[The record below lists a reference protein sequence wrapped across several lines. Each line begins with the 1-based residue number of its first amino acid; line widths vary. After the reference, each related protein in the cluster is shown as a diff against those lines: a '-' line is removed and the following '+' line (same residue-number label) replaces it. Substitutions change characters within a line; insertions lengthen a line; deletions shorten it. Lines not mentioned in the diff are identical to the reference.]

1 MCVAR
6 NGSTPQTRLLTLTT
20 HHRALY
26 RFKMIATVATT
37 RAFVAKTTA
46 PVARRAVKA
55 IRAAEE
61 GTEAPAPVAQESAP
75 VVESAEPVQSS
86 VTAETIASTPSF
98 GDLMAFSGPAPELIN
113 GRLSMVAVLAALGAE
128 LSSNE
133 SVLNQFSDASGAV
146 LALVAITT
154 VASMV
159 PLLRGAKSES
169 VGPFTP
175 AVEMANGRAAMLG
188 LAALLVIEG
197 NLHHAL
203 F

>member
-1 MCVAR
+1 
-6 NGSTPQTRLLTLTT
+6 
-20 HHRALY
+20 
-26 RFKMIATVATT
+26 MIATVATA

-61 GTEAPAPVAQESAP
+61 GTEAPAPEAPVAQESAP

-128 LSSNE
+128 LSSDE

-188 LAALLVIEG
+188 LAMLLVIEG

>member
-1 MCVAR
+1 
-6 NGSTPQTRLLTLTT
+6 
-20 HHRALY
+20 
-26 RFKMIATVATT
+26 MIATVATT

-61 GTEAPAPVAQESAP
+61 GKEAPAPVAQ
-75 VVESAEPVQSS
+75 ESAEPVQSS

>member
-61 GTEAPAPVAQESAP
+61 GKEAPAPVAQ
-75 VVESAEPVQSS
+75 ESAEPVQSS